1 MMFNF
6 VSGEKVSAVSHTG
19 AAYITIV
26 DMD

>member
-6 VSGEKVSAVSHTG
+6 TSGEKVSAISHTG
-19 AAYITIV
+19 TAYITIV